1 MAVHVSANR
10 CESKTAWVLRHGA
23 ANLLGADAL
32 RVRAAKLRAGGAASD
47 DTPPWPP
54 HTASDP
60 PILTCSDAERFVMRL
75 REDTPKPTRKPRTP
89 SLRTQAK
96 YISREMSEQFGL
108 ALRDAQL
115 RAGLAQKD
123 LARRAR
129 VSCLPP

>member
-1 MAVHVSANR
+1 MVITVHVSAQCNG
-10 CESKTAWVLRHGA
+10 SKAGP
-23 ANLLGADAL
+23 ANLPGADAL
-32 RVRAAKLRAGGAASD
+32 RWRPAKFREAGGAASE
-47 DTPPWPP
+47 DTFPRPR
-54 HTASDP
+54 HDSFG
-60 PILTCSDAERFVMRL
+60 LTGYVMGQKRADFGCSDAERFVMRL

-108 ALRDAQL
+108 A
-115 RAGLAQKD
+115 QKD